1 MNLVEAIKAFLRDI
15 RVFSR
20 LVVGRELRAYQL
32 APARAIVDS
41 VLHRRG
47 LTFAVV
53 MSRQAGKNEL
63 SAQLEAYLMNLHQQV
78 RGACLVKA
86 SPTAETQSQYSAL
99 RLRDCLA
106 NDWNIAFLRH
116 SGKHMVQLG
125 ECRCTFLSAH
135 PSSNVVGATAN
146 VLLECD
152 EAQDVDPAKWDKD
165 FAPMGASTN
174 VTTVFYGTAWTART
188 LLAKV
193 VRQLRA
199 LEGQD
204 GVQRVFWV
212 PWPRVAQEVPA
223 YGDYV
228 RKEMARLGE
237 QHPLVR
243 TQYALQEI
251 DEAGRLFSAERLA
264 CMKGTHPRQRQPCP
278 GEVYALTVDVAGEG
292 QDRHGQGE
300 PRRDAT
306 AVTVVRV
313 DLSALDDPLIGLPRY
328 EVVDRARW
336 VGCPHAELHA
346 RLVELVA
353 RWDPA
358 WVVVDATGVGAGL
371 ASFLAQQYGSATDA
385 PPGLVR
391 RLVFSAAVKSKL
403 GWGFLSVLESGRY
416 KDYADDGTADTQQ
429 FWREVLACEFEV
441 LPGPG
446 QRLRWGVPDPAVHDD
461 LLISAAM
468 VAELDQAEWSAAFDG
483 HVVEAGDVL
492 RDVDGGAFA

>member
-1 MNLVEAIKAFLRDI
+1 MNLVQAIKAFLRDI
-15 RVFSR
+15 RLFSK
-20 LVVGRELRAYQL
+20 VVVSRELRGYQL

-63 SAQLEAYLMNLHQQV
+63 SAQLEAYLMNLYQQV

-86 SPTAETQSQYSAL
+86 SPTAGTQSQYSAL

-106 NDWNIAFLRH
+106 NDWNAAFVRN
-116 SGKHMVQLG
+116 SSNRVVQLG
-125 ECRCTFLSAH
+125 KCRCTFLSAH

-152 EAQDVDPAKWDKD
+152 EAQAVDSAKWNKD
-165 FAPMGASTN
+165 FVPMGASTN
-174 VTTVFYGTAWTART
+174 VTTVFYGTMWTART
-188 LLAKV
+188 LLARV
-193 VRQLRA
+193 IRQLQA
-199 LEGQD
+199 QEAKD

-212 PWPRVAQEVPA
+212 PWSRVAQEVPA

-237 QHPLVR
+237 QHPIVR

-251 DEAGRLFSAERLA
+251 DEAGRLFTAERIA
-264 CMKGTHPRQRQPCP
+264 RMKGQHPRQRQPCP
-278 GEVYALTVDVAGEG
+278 GEVYALTVDVAGDGDDGTPES
-292 QDRHGQGE
+292 E
-300 PRRDAT
+300 SRRDAT

-313 DLSALDDPLIGLPRY
+313 DLSALDDPLVGLPRY

-336 VGCPHAELHA
+336 VGRPHGELHG
-346 RLVELVA
+346 RLVELIA

-358 WVVVDATGVGAGL
+358 WVEVDATGVGAGL
-371 ASFLAQQYGSATDA
+371 ASFLAQQYGSSRDT

-391 RLVFSAAVKSKL
+391 RLVFGAASKSKL
-403 GWGFLSVLESGRY
+403 GWGFLSVLESGRFS
-416 KDYADDGTADTQQ
+416 DYVDDGAAHTIQ
-429 FWREVLACEFEV
+429 FWREVEACEFEV

-468 VAELDQAEWSAAFDG
+468 VAELDQAEWSSAFDG

-492 RDVDGGAFA
+492 REVDGGAFA

>member
-1 MNLVEAIKAFLRDI
+1 MIKAFLRDI
-15 RVFSR
+15 RMFSR
-20 LVVGRELRAYQL
+20 VVVGRELRGYQL

-63 SAQLEAYLMNLHQQV
+63 SAQLEAYLMNLFQQV
-78 RGACLVKA
+78 RGASLIKA

-106 NDWNIAFLRH
+106 NPWNEAFLR
-116 SGKHMVQLG
+116 SKGDTVVQLG
-125 ECRCTFLSAH
+125 RCRCTFLSAH
-135 PSSNVVGATAN
+135 PTSNVVGATAN

-152 EAQDVDPAKWDKD
+152 EAQAVDAAKWNKD

-174 VTTVFYGTAWTART
+174 VTTVFYGTMWTART
-188 LLAKV
+188 LLAQV
-193 VRQLRA
+193 IRQLQAQQA
-199 LEGQD
+199 LD
-204 GVQRVFWV
+204 GTQRVFLV

-237 QHPLVR
+237 QHPMIR

-251 DEAGRLFSAERLA
+251 DEAGRLFTAERIA
-264 CMKGTHPRQRQPCP
+264 RMKGQHPRQRQPCP

-292 QDRHGQGE
+292 DDATIEGQS
-300 PRRDAT
+300 RRDAT
-306 AVTVVRV
+306 AVTAVRV

-328 EVVDRARW
+328 QVLDRCRW
-336 VGCPHAELHA
+336 VGRPHHEQHA
-346 RLVELVA
+346 RLVELVE
-353 RWDPA
+353 RWQPA

-371 ASFLAQQYGSATDA
+371 ASFLAQRYGSSTDT

-391 RLVFSAAVKSKL
+391 RLVFSAASKSKL

-416 KDYADDGTADTQQ
+416 KDYVEDGAADTQQ
-429 FWREVLACEFEV
+429 FWREVGACEFEV
-441 LPGPG
+441 RPGPG
-446 QRLRWGVPDPAVHDD
+446 QRLRWGVPDPSVHDD

-468 VAELDQAEWSAAFDG
+468 VAELDQAEWPAAFDG
-483 HVVEAGDVL
+483 HVVEADDVL